1 MDPSKQWEAIGR
13 SAGVTAHD
21 FNNLLT
27 IILGYTSLLLRTLP
41 ENDPSRASI
50 EEIQLAAE
58 RGRKLTQE
66 LSARYKAASMAAGEV
81 SPNPRDSSRPQ

>member
-1 MDPSKQWEAIGR
+1 MDQAQQMEALGR
-13 SAGVTAHD
+13 TAGVTAHD

-41 ENDPSRASI
+41 QGDPSRTAI

-66 LSARYKAASMAAGEV
+66 LMERYRAALPAGERRQ
-81 SPNPRDSSRPQ
+81 P

>member
-1 MDPSKQWEAIGR
+1 MDQAPTLEALGR

-27 IILGYTSLLLRTLP
+27 IILGYTSLLLRTMP
-41 ENDPSRASI
+41 ENDPARASI
-50 EEIQLAAE
+50 NEIQLAAE

-66 LSARYKAASMAAGEV
+66 LLARYRAALPAGE
-81 SPNPRDSSRPQ
+81 RRPP

>member
-1 MDPSKQWEAIGR
+1 MDESKHWEALGR
-13 SAGVTAHD
+13 SASVTAHD

-27 IILGYTSLLLRTLP
+27 IILGHTSLLLRTLP
-41 ENDPSRASI
+41 ANDPSRHSL

-66 LSARYKAASMAAGEV
+66 LSARYKAAA
-81 SPNPRDSSRPQ
+81 SSDE